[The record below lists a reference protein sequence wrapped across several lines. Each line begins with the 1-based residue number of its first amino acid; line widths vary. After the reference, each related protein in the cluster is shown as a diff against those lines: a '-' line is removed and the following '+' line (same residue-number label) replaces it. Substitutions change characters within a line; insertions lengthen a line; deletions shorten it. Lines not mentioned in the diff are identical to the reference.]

1 MSATAWWCSLTPT
14 IPDAATG
21 KKTTPS
27 LRFVDEIILREGV
40 FAMKFHVR
48 KAFAALLAAVLL
60 CAYLSPAQAE
70 QTALN
75 ILIIG
80 VDSSPEGKRG
90 RSDAMMLAQVDA
102 ESGSVRIASFLRDLY
117 VSIPGAGSTRLNA
130 AYYYGGEKLL
140 KETLEKH
147 FDLRIDRTVTVRF
160 STLIDVI
167 DQLGGVEM
175 EISPKELSHFNDIVM
190 DYNRSYSLSGGTVKE
205 AGTHLLNGK
214 QALCYSRIRK
224 IDSDFQRVSRQ
235 QRMIAAMLDRISA
248 LPKWDLLGL
257 ALKTISKL
265 DTDLSLRDV
274 MGLMPMAARLKT
286 LDFQTV
292 TVPFEGAFTE
302 ETVNGMMVLKPDL
315 ATCKRRLKTF
325 FNP

>member
-1 MSATAWWCSLTPT
+1 
-14 IPDAATG
+14 
-21 KKTTPS
+21 
-27 LRFVDEIILREGV
+27 
-40 FAMKFHVR
+40 MKFHVR

-75 ILIIG
+75 LLIIG

-90 RSDAMMLAQVDA
+90 RSDAMMLAQVNA

-147 FDLRIDRTVTVRF
+147 FGVHIDRTLTVRF

-175 EISPKELSHFNDIVM
+175 EISPKELNHFNDIVM

-205 AGTHLLNGK
+205 AGVHLLNGK

-224 IDSDFQRVSRQ
+224 IDSDFQRASRQ
-235 QRMIAAMLDRISA
+235 QRVIAAMLDRISV

-257 ALKTISKL
+257 ALKIIGKL

-274 MGLMPMAARLKT
+274 MALMPMAARLKAIEI
-286 LDFQTV
+286 QTV
-292 TVPFEGAFTE
+292 TVPFEGAFDE

-315 ATCKRRLKTF
+315 AACKRRLKTF
-325 FNP
+325 FSP

>member
-1 MSATAWWCSLTPT
+1 
-14 IPDAATG
+14 
-21 KKTTPS
+21 
-27 LRFVDEIILREGV
+27 
-40 FAMKFHVR
+40 MKFHVR

-315 ATCKRRLKTF
+315 PTCKRRLKTF
-325 FNP
+325 FSP

>member
-21 KKTTPS
+21 KKTTPF

-130 AYYYGGEKLL
+130 AYFYGGEKLL

-147 FDLRIDRTVTVRF
+147 FGVRIDRTVTVRF

-167 DQLGGVEM
+167 DQLGGVE
-175 EISPKELSHFNDIVM
+175 IAILQKEVKHFNDVVM
-190 DYNRSYSLSGGTVKE
+190 DYNQSYGLSGGTIQQ
-205 AGTHLLNGK
+205 AGTYLLSGK
-214 QALCYSRIRK
+214 QALCYSRMRK
-224 IDSDFQRVSRQ
+224 LDSDFQRASRQ
-235 QRMIAAMLDRISA
+235 QRVIAAMLDRISA
-248 LPKWDLLGL
+248 LPKWDLLQL
-257 ALKTISKL
+257 ALRNIGKL
-265 DTDLSLRDV
+265 DTDLSFRDV
-274 MGLMPMAARLKT
+274 MALMPMVSRLKELDVQT
-286 LDFQTV
+286 LSI
-292 TVPFEGAFTE
+292 PFEGAFTE

-315 ATCKRRLKTF
+315 NACKRRLNAF
-325 FNP
+325 FSP

>member
-1 MSATAWWCSLTPT
+1 
-14 IPDAATG
+14 
-21 KKTTPS
+21 
-27 LRFVDEIILREGV
+27 
-40 FAMKFHVR
+40 MKFHVR

-90 RSDAMMLAQVDA
+90 RSDTMMLAQVDA

-205 AGTHLLNGK
+205 AGTHLLSGK

-224 IDSDFQRVSRQ
+224 IDSDFQRASRQ

-257 ALKTISKL
+257 SLKTISKL

-325 FNP
+325 FSP

>member
-1 MSATAWWCSLTPT
+1 
-14 IPDAATG
+14 
-21 KKTTPS
+21 
-27 LRFVDEIILREGV
+27 
-40 FAMKFHVR
+40 MKFHVR

-90 RSDAMMLAQVDA
+90 RSDAMMLAQVNA

-147 FDLRIDRTVTVRF
+147 FGVHIDRTVTVRF

-175 EISPKELSHFNDIVM
+175 EISPKELNHFNDIVM

-224 IDSDFQRVSRQ
+224 IDSDFQRASRQ
-235 QRMIAAMLDRISA
+235 QRVIAAMLDRISV

-257 ALKTISKL
+257 ALKIIGKL
-265 DTDLSLRDV
+265 DTDLCLRDV
-274 MGLMPMAARLKT
+274 MALMPMAARLKAIEI
-286 LDFQTV
+286 QTV

-315 ATCKRRLKTF
+315 AACKRRLKTF
-325 FNP
+325 FSP